1 MRTCTR
7 KRIYLAS
14 GIYYSRCVKVFLSK
28 ASYVGYRCQPD
39 NATMSLAVRPFC
51 WKREISL
58 PRSSKK
64 AGSSVMAKAGL
75 AVVESLLPSFTA
87 QDGPPT
93 CHIF

>member
-1 MRTCTR
+1 MC
-7 KRIYLAS
+7 
-14 GIYYSRCVKVFLSK
+14 
-28 ASYVGYRCQPD
+28 VGYTFQPD
-39 NATMSLAVRPFC
+39 KATMSLAVRPFC

-58 PRSSKK
+58 PRSSEK
-64 AGSSVMAKAGL
+64 AGSSVMAKVGL